1 MPLRK
6 GFSAI
11 EALLAFGIFT
21 VVASAVLTVALGATT
36 DEQRQGRML
45 QARAFAVEGLE
56 AARSIRDYR
65 FLDLAVGDH
74 GLTAG
79 GGAWAFSGTQETV
92 GSYTR
97 KVQVGPVYR
106 LSGGTG
112 ALTGPTDAT
121 AAMDPS
127 SRYVTSTVS
136 WLTLGGPQSLTI
148 TTLLTQW
155 SLKRWLQDV
164 TADFTAGRRNSLQVT
179 TTDDGELA
187 LAPEGNWA
195 AAVALHT
202 VDIGGNED
210 ASDCVVDPV
219 ADVLYVATDLRGS
232 GRPELYGYD
241 LADVS
246 ATTTTLYSVANVEIG
261 EDVNG
266 LAVHAAHAY
275 FATSQN
281 GQEMMVAR
289 LSDGSLLS
297 SWNTPGTN
305 ANANDVAASGTAA
318 FLVTDADGGDP
329 EFFAIDITTPA
340 SLPGTPLGTAEIGFN
355 SNAVALSADGRFA
368 YVATDG
374 NSEEVVVVRLADY
387 AVVQQLNVGGNGN
400 ASDVLVVGNRLYV
413 AKRQDS
419 GAEFYAYDA
428 TVPGAIPTSPLS
440 TVELDINALHVAV
453 EGRYAFVATDA
464 SSREL
469 VAINLDTLA
478 QGNVNLAG
486 SSTVNSVCAY
496 GAFAYAVSRANGAE
510 VTAVHGGATATFAPR
525 GTFTSPSFDT
535 GTSTTV
541 YGTLQ
546 WIRQGTGTVQFLLR
560 TADTAANLA
569 AARWAGVDGTVNA
582 PYTVPGQAVALDP
595 GASGAR
601 WIQLRAYLQST
612 DPAVTPVLEDVSVW
626 YGL

>member
-56 AARSIRDYR
+56 AARSIRDHR

-92 GSYTR
+92 GGYTR

-106 LSGGTG
+106 LAGGTG
-112 ALTGPTDAT
+112 ALAEATDAG
-121 AAMDPS
+121 ASIDPS
-127 SRYVTSTVS
+127 SRYVTAAVS
-136 WLTLGGPQSLTI
+136 WLTLSGPQSVTL

-155 SLKRWLQDV
+155 SLKRWLHDV

-179 TTDDGELA
+179 VTDDGELQ
-187 LAPEGNWA
+187 LAAEGNWA
-195 AAVALHT
+195 AAVSAHT
-202 VDIGGNED
+202 VDIGGVED
-210 ASDCVVDPV
+210 ASDCTVDPV
-219 ADVLYVATDLRGS
+219 ADVLYVATDARGS

-241 LADVS
+241 LADIS
-246 ATTTTLYSVANVEIG
+246 ATTTALYAVATAEIG
-261 EDVNG
+261 EDANG
-266 LAVHAAHAY
+266 LAVQAAHAY

-289 LSDGSLLS
+289 LSDGVQLS

-305 ANANDVAASGTAA
+305 ANANDVTASGTVAY
-318 FLVTDADGGDP
+318 LVTDADGGDP

-374 NSEEVVVVRLADY
+374 NSEEVVIVRLADY
-387 AVVQQLNVGGNGN
+387 AVVQQLNIGGNGN
-400 ASDVLVVGNRLYV
+400 ASDVLAVGNRLYV
-413 AKRQDS
+413 VKRQDS
-419 GAEFYAYDA
+419 GAEFYVYDA

-440 TVELDINALHVAV
+440 VAELDTNALQVAV

-464 SSREL
+464 GSREL
-469 VAINLDTLA
+469 VAIDLGTLA
-478 QGNVNLAG
+478 QSNVNLAG

-496 GAFAYAVSRANGAE
+496 GAFAYAISRANGAE
-510 VTAVHGGATATFAPR
+510 VTAVRGGATATFAPR
-525 GTFTSPSFDT
+525 GTFTSAPFDT
-535 GTSTTV
+535 QTSTTA
-541 YGTLQ
+541 YTTLQ
-546 WIRQGTGTVQFLLR
+546 WSRQGTGTVQFLLR
-560 TADTAANLA
+560 TADTAAHLA
-569 AARWAGVDGTVNA
+569 AARWAGVDGTASA
-582 PYTVPGQAVALDP
+582 PYTVPGQTVTLDP

-601 WIQLRAYLQST
+601 WIQLRAYLQT
-612 DPAVTPVLEDVSVW
+612 FDPTVAPVLEDVSVF
-626 YGL
+626 YDF